1 MSGRDCI
8 GIAKTG
14 SGKTL
19 AFVLPML
26 RHIRDQAE
34 LRDGDGPIALIMAPT
49 RELVQQIAKVG
60 ALKMHQVLASVTAV
74 RFKQLLHHLQTF
86 DEITNTLCTAVCY
99 PAPAQSACTLPRP
112 TMRGCLPGVLLDRA
126 PVAKLHGVAV
136 YLLMPC
142 THVCMCCAGGEAIW
156 RAHDDQLH
164 TRVWRCWCGQ
174 PNQ

>member
-60 ALKMHQVLASVTAV
+60 GAGLSITSCLLLQQCFSNSCCIIAKIPMKLRIRYRYLDYSSLLPCSSTSQLA
-74 RFKQLLHHLQTF
+74 
-86 DEITNTLCTAVCY
+86 
-99 PAPAQSACTLPRP
+99 
-112 TMRGCLPGVLLDRA
+112 
-126 PVAKLHGVAV
+126 
-136 YLLMPC
+136 
-142 THVCMCCAGGEAIW
+142 
-156 RAHDDQLH
+156 
-164 TRVWRCWCGQ
+164 
-174 PNQ
+174 